1 MKKFLFAS
9 AAAGLTL
16 TAAAAHAQSVD
27 YGAMEQLF
35 NEPVTTSA
43 TGSPQR
49 ATEAPADMQIISAD
63 EIRRSGE
70 TSIPGIL
77 QRVAGVDVLNFS
89 AGQTD
94 VNVRGYDQSSSPS
107 LLVLVNG
114 RQVYLDH
121 YGTTVWATI
130 PVQLDEIRQI
140 EVVKGPGSALFGF
153 NAVSGV
159 VNIITYNPKYDA
171 HNVATVRLGDH
182 GQKIGSLVV
191 TQKFGSAISA
201 RLSVGAEER
210 DEWARTGVLPLAS
223 SLHDPQRVTSALD
236 VVAQLAPKTELRLE
250 GSWANVQEDLVIG
263 TAYGPIKMAT
273 TSAKATLTSDTGIG
287 QIQAQAYQNQLHSKY
302 NLSGARAL
310 WDNTITVV
318 SLQDL
323 FKVGA
328 DHTIRLSGEY
338 RHNTLN
344 TAPIVGGDVSYD
356 VFSGSAMW
364 NWAISDTLTTT
375 AAVRVDKLDLKRS
388 GVFPARIPLADNA
401 YWDRSFTEPSVNLT
415 AAWRPTAKDTVRA
428 SFARGVQT
436 PSLIRL
442 GALQFAAGPI
452 YVMGNPS
459 LKPATVSN
467 YEVAYDHEMTAA
479 KVGVR
484 LFVQDWSGI
493 SGGTNPAPAYLPT
506 ATTSMALSTSLVS
519 DSKMKG
525 VELTASGKLAGG
537 FGWRADYTYT
547 DVKDSPYAG
556 VNTAATFVAYQS
568 TTPEGRGNI
577 GADWIQGPWE
587 ADANLHYVSDF
598 QWYDIAN
605 GALKPVNAYAT
616 LSSRVGY
623 RMENGLTLAL
633 SGQNL
638 LNERQKQTRGLQA
651 ERQVLFSV
659 SKSW

>member
-16 TAAAAHAQSVD
+16 TAAAAHAQSID

-89 AGQTD
+89 AGQSD
-94 VNVRGYDQSSSPS
+94 VNVRGYDQSSSPR

-121 YGTTVWATI
+121 YGMTIWATI

-159 VNIITYNPKYDA
+159 VNIITFNPKYDA
-171 HNVATVRLGDH
+171 RDVATVRFGDH
-182 GQKIGSLVV
+182 GQKIGSLVM

-210 DEWARTGVLPLAS
+210 DEWARTGTQPLAS
-223 SLHDPQRVTSALD
+223 MRHGPQRVTSALD
-236 VVAQLAPKTELRLE
+236 VVAQLAPKTELRVE
-250 GSWANVQEDLVIG
+250 GSWANVQESTGLNYAD
-263 TAYGPIKMAT
+263 IKMAT
-273 TSAKATLTSDTGIG
+273 TSAKATLTSDTTLG
-287 QIQAQAYQNQLHSKY
+287 QIQAQAYQNELHSKY
-302 NLSGARAL
+302 NLGGSRVL
-310 WDNTITVV
+310 WNNTVTVV

-323 FKVGA
+323 FKIGA
-328 DHTIRLSGEY
+328 AHTIRLGGEY

-344 TAPIVGGDVSYD
+344 TAPIGGADLGYD
-356 VFSGSAMW
+356 VWSGSAMW

-375 AAVRVDKLDLKRS
+375 AAVRVDKLQLKRT

-401 YWDRSFTEPSVNLT
+401 YWDRSSTEPSVNLT
-415 AAWRPTAKDTVRA
+415 AAWRPTAQDTVRA
-428 SFARGVQT
+428 SYARGVQA
-436 PSLIRL
+436 PSLIQF
-442 GALQFAAGPI
+442 GGLQLAAGPVYI
-452 YVMGNPS
+452 MGNPN
-459 LKPATVSN
+459 LKPATVNN
-467 YEVAYDHEMTAA
+467 YEVAYDHEMAAA

-493 SGGTNPAPAYLPT
+493 NGGTNQSVLAYLPT
-506 ATTSMALSTSLVS
+506 ATTNPALSNSVAS

-525 VELTASGKLAGG
+525 VELSASGKFAGG

-547 DVKDSPYAG
+547 DVKDSPLNG
-556 VNTAATFVAYQS
+556 LNTTATATAYQS

-577 GADWIQGPWE
+577 GADWVQGPWE
-587 ADANLHYVSDF
+587 VDANLHYVSDF
-598 QWYDIAN
+598 QWYDSSG

-623 RMENGLTLAL
+623 KLENGLTLAL

-638 LNERQKQTRGLQA
+638 LNERQKQTRGLQV

-659 SKSW
+659 SKAW